1 MIHETADVQ
10 SDRIGQ
16 ETTVWQYCV
25 VLSGAVIGKNCNVNC
40 HVFIENDVVIGD
52 DVTVKSGVQLWD
64 GIRLED
70 RVFVGPNVTFTNDP
84 LPRSKQYPEE
94 FDQTVVREGASIGS
108 NATILSGLEIG
119 RNALIGAG
127 AVLTKDVDPHT
138 VWYGNPARHHGYIT
152 EDNTLLDLDLID
164 DEGNQY
170 VFSDGSLKKAE

>member
-10 SDRIGQ
+10 SDRIGD
-16 ETTVWQYCV
+16 ETTVWQYCI

-52 DVTVKSGVQLWD
+52 EVTVKSGVQLWD

-70 RVFVGPNVTFTNDP
+70 RVFIGPNATFTNDP
-84 LPRSKQYPEE
+84 LPRSKQYPDE
-94 FDQTVVREGASIGS
+94 FDKTVVREGASIGS

-127 AVLTKDVDPHT
+127 AVLTKDVDPYT
-138 VWYGNPARHHGYIT
+138 VWYGNPARHQGYIT
-152 EDNTLLDLDLID
+152 EDNILLDLELR
-164 DEGNQY
+164 DEDGNQY
-170 VFSDGSLKKAE
+170 ERIHQKPVLQ